1 MVYVAVKTGVKTLAD
16 VHEQFGLVR
25 SSRDDFFPEW
35 QQQRSD
41 ITESERLQLDQVRQ
55 RFRYQREMGQVA
67 EGTVNAIVIARL
79 LELAGFYDPPF
90 RMNSERSIEI
100 STRSEDLILRGRI
113 DFLVM
118 QDQFWQAVIE
128 SKDTEFDIEIGIPQ
142 LLAYMMG
149 APKPQTIVFGMVT
162 NGNHFIFIKL
172 QLGTVMEYD
181 FSDTFSLLSRQNC
194 LHPVLQILK
203 GIGPINVAPIH

>member
-1 MVYVAVKTGVKTLAD
+1 MVYVAVKQVIKTLAD

-25 SSRDDFFPEW
+25 SERDDFFPEW
-35 QQQRSD
+35 QQQRSE
-41 ITESERLQLDQVRQ
+41 ITTSERLQLDQVRQ

-67 EGTVNAIVIARL
+67 EGTVNAIVVARL

-100 STRSEDLILRGRI
+100 NTRSEDLILRGRI

-128 SKDTEFDIEIGIPQ
+128 SKDTEFDVEIGIPQ

-149 APKPQTIVFGMVT
+149 TPQPQPLVFGMVT

-172 QLGTVMEYD
+172 QRGTVMEYD
-181 FSDTFSLLSRQNC
+181 FSDSFSLLSRQNC
-194 LHPVLQILK
+194 LYPVLQILK
-203 GIGPINVAPIH
+203 GMGQQILD